1 MHEILLPKMGNSVED
16 AEIVKWF
23 KSEGD
28 TVQEGDPLF
37 SIQTDKAE
45 VECECTAGGVLRKIL
60 VPAGVEVPVLTVV
73 ALVGAAD
80 EALPEGVGFGPSMSA
95 GATNNGN
102 HYGQYGE
109 APADARGAGNGQGNA
124 SS

>member
-1 MHEILLPKMGNSVED
+1 M
-16 AEIVKWF
+16 
-23 KSEGD
+23 
-28 TVQEGDPLF
+28 LF
-37 SIQTDKAE
+37 RSAQS
-45 VECECTAGGVLRKIL
+45 
-60 VPAGVEVPVLTVV
+60 
-73 ALVGAAD
+73 AAD
-80 EALPEGVGFGPSMSA
+80 LSALPEGVGFGPSMSA